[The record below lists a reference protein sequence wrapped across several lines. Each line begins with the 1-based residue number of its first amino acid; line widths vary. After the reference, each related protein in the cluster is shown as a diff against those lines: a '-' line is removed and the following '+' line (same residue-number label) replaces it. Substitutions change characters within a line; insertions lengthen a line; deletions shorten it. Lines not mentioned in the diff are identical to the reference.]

1 MVQFTK
7 STNSFMVE
15 FTENELY
22 LDNGKVSMPT
32 NSLSLTI
39 DDSDIAVFRRAS
51 NNDVFFSGLIENC
64 EFDGTQA
71 TKSTIGGL
79 FQETCTS
86 AVGGADPETTVTDVE
101 ISEDGT
107 EMDFVNASGDTVYS
121 VDMTQYLV
129 DLHVTGASL
138 SGESL
143 TLYIAGGDP
152 VVVDLSGMMDDYY
165 TSSETDTLLAEKL
178 DTSAFTSAEEAIAL
192 AISNLN
198 DDTSELSGSVA
209 SISNGLSAYTL
220 QSNFESAE
228 QAIANAI
235 SDIYDD
241 IVELSAHTAT
251 TLVAGDNITISG
263 DVISSNQVIELTQ
276 AEYDALS
283 GDVDPSKLYVITD
296 APSADLSNYT
306 LTSTTAAL
314 SGQVMTISGQVTANT
329 ASLSNK
335 QDTLTAGSGITITN
349 NVISAQADLSNYYD
363 KTSIDNA
370 EQATSAA
377 LNDLNLRIIELSG
390 TVATKAEVL
399 RMTTQEYQ
407 TSSGTV
413 QSNQLVI
420 ITDAQAVDMSNYYTK
435 AEIDAMLQNL

>member
-314 SGQVMTISGQVTANT
+314 SSKVDTVSGDVATVSGQVAT
-329 ASLSNK
+329 K
-335 QDTLTAGSGITITN
+335 QDQLTAGSGITITN

-363 KTSIDNA
+363 KTSINNA

-390 TVATKAEVL
+390 TVATIL
-399 RMTTQEYQ
+399 
-407 TSSGTV
+407 
-413 QSNQLVI
+413 QS
-420 ITDAQAVDMSNYYTK
+420 
-435 AEIDAMLQNL
+435 LQ

>member
-86 AVGGADPETTVTDVE
+86 AVGGSDPETTVTDVE

-283 GDVDPSKLYVITD
+283 GDVDPSKLYVIID

-363 KTSIDNA
+363 KTAIDNA

-390 TVATKAEVL
+390 
-399 RMTTQEYQ
+399 
-407 TSSGTV
+407 
-413 QSNQLVI
+413 
-420 ITDAQAVDMSNYYTK
+420 AVETILES
-435 AEIDAMLQNL
+435 LQ

>member
-86 AVGGADPETTVTDVE
+86 AVGGSDPETTVTDVE

-314 SGQVMTISGQVTANT
+314 SSKVDTVSGDVATVSGQVAT
-329 ASLSNK
+329 K
-335 QDTLTAGSGITITN
+335 QDQLTAGSGITITN
-349 NVISAQADLSNYYD
+349 NVISAQADLSNFYT
-363 KTSIDNA
+363 KQEVDNS

-390 TVATKAEVL
+390 TVETIL
-399 RMTTQEYQ
+399 
-407 TSSGTV
+407 
-413 QSNQLVI
+413 QSLGQ
-420 ITDAQAVDMSNYYTK
+420 
-435 AEIDAMLQNL
+435 